1 MLFDRVTGFTTVGV
15 SRVKGAEVVEGRVCR
30 GVLEGVED
38 TEKGRLVGEGEGAG
52 VLPWES

>member
-1 MLFDRVTGFTTVGV
+1 MLFDRVTGFTTVGD

-38 TEKGRLVGEGEGAG
+38 TERGRLVGEGEGAG